1 MAMDLKTVVKCF
13 KLPSKIGNVLIG
25 SSSSSGCHDDGKG
38 VEVQV
43 QRSISEPES
52 EVGVGQSD
60 SVVELYLKETLS
72 SSTLL
77 DLGESGC
84 NGERGGLV
92 TNTTTCTKL

>member
-1 MAMDLKTVVKCF
+1 MVMDLKTVVKCF

-25 SSSSSGCHDDGKG
+25 SSSSSSGCYDDGKG

-92 TNTTTCTKL
+92 TNTATCT